1 MELYMC
7 GIVGGVSFKDVSFNL
22 IEGLK
27 KLEYR
32 GYDSSGIAL
41 LNEKLLINSSRK
53 VGKVQEIVNDIQRN
67 PISGNLGIS
76 HTRWATHGKPLV
88 KNTHP
93 IFSNEDLA
101 IVHNGI
107 IENYSEL
114 KLKLEKE
121 GYNFT
126 SDTDTEVIVASIR
139 KEINKGFDLNTSVK
153 NVCKVL
159 IGAYAIAVLYAK
171 EPNYIIVARK
181 GSPLVIGLG
190 QNENY
195 IASDPMALNHITKE
209 FIYLS
214 DGEIAQIAAKE
225 IIVWNNK
232 EEMVNHDIVYYEKPD
247 EIEGKGNYPHYM
259 LKEIFEQPIAI
270 RNTVL
275 SCTEENQIN
284 LAKFGS
290 DAEDIF
296 KQVENIQIVACGTS
310 YHAGLIAKSLIEE
323 YLDIPCHTEIASEF
337 RYRKVSTPKNT
348 LFVSISQSGE
358 TADTLAALEKT
369 KDNPN
374 YLSRLSLCNVHTS
387 SIVRNSD
394 LQIITKAGTEIG
406 VASTKAFTTQ
416 LTSLILLVLGIGKAK
431 QIIVQE
437 EEYKIIKELLSL
449 PSIIN
454 DSVYKISKN
463 VLSLSKLMLNR
474 EHTLFLGRGVQCFVA
489 MEGALKLKEISYI
502 HAEAYAAGELKHG
515 PLALVDETMAVIALC
530 PENELLHKMESNLQ
544 EVKSRGGEIF
554 KISEHE
560 DKNYEHSIVLP
571 NVSNILKPIL
581 YTIPLQLLA
590 YHVSVLKGNDVDQP
604 RNLAKSVTVE

>member
-1 MELYMC
+1 MC

-22 IEGLK
+22 INGLK

-41 LNEKLLINSSRK
+41 LNENRTIQSSRK
-53 VGKVQEIVNDIQRN
+53 VGKVQEIVNDININ
-67 PISGNLGIS
+67 PIFGNLGIS

-93 IFSNEDLA
+93 IFSNDDLA

-107 IENYSEL
+107 IENYAEIKSN
-114 KLKLEKE
+114 LETE
-121 GYNFT
+121 GYFFT

-139 KEINKGFDLNTSVK
+139 KEINKGFDLKTSVK
-153 NVCKVL
+153 NVCKNL

-171 EPNYIIVARK
+171 EPNYIMVARK

-190 QNENY
+190 ENENY
-195 IASDPMALNHITKE
+195 IASDPMALTHITKE

-214 DGEIAQIAAKE
+214 DGDIAQISAKD
-225 IIVWNNK
+225 IYIWNNK
-232 EEMVNHDIVYYEKPD
+232 EEKVNHDIVYYEKPD
-247 EIEGKGNYPHYM
+247 EIEGKGQYPHYM
-259 LKEIFEQPIAI
+259 LKEIFEQPISI
-270 RNTVL
+270 RNTIL
-275 SCTEENQIN
+275 NNTKENQIDIST
-284 LAKFGS
+284 FGEE
-290 DAEDIF
+290 AENIF
-296 KQVENIQIVACGTS
+296 RKIENIQIVACGTS
-310 YHAGLIAKSLIEE
+310 YHAGLIAKNLIEE

-337 RYRKVSTPKNT
+337 RYRKVSTAKNT

-369 KDNPN
+369 KENKN
-374 YLSRLSLCNVHTS
+374 YLARLSLCNVPTS
-387 SIVRNSD
+387 SIVRHSD
-394 LQIITKAGTEIG
+394 LKLITKAGTEIG

-416 LTSLILLVLGIGKAK
+416 LTSLILLVFGIGKAK
-431 QIIVQE
+431 GIINSKDE
-437 EEYKIIKELLSL
+437 NKIIKELLSL

-454 DSVYKISKN
+454 DSIIKISKD
-463 VLSLSKLMLNR
+463 VLIISKSIAKR
-474 EHTLFLGRGVQCFVA
+474 EHALFLGRGSQCFVA

-502 HAEAYAAGELKHG
+502 HAEAYPAGELKHG
-515 PLALVDETMAVIALC
+515 PLALVDESMPIIAMC

-554 KISEHE
+554 KISEYK
-560 DKNYEHSIVLP
+560 DDNYEHSIVLP
-571 NVSNILKPIL
+571 KVSNLLKPIL

>member
-1 MELYMC
+1 MC
-7 GIVGGVSFKDVSFNL
+7 GIVGGVSFKDVSVNL
-22 IEGLK
+22 INGLK

-41 LNEKLLINSSRK
+41 LDETRKIQSSRK
-53 VGKVQEIVNDIQRN
+53 VGKVQEIVNDIHSN
-67 PISGNLGIS
+67 PIFGKLGIS

-93 IFSNEDLA
+93 IFSNDDLA

-107 IENYSEL
+107 IENYAEIKSN
-114 KLKLEKE
+114 LERE
-121 GYNFT
+121 GYIFT

-139 KEINKGFDLNTSVK
+139 KEINKDFDLKTSVK
-153 NVCKVL
+153 NVCKNL

-171 EPNYIIVARK
+171 EPNYIMVARK

-190 QNENY
+190 ENENY
-195 IASDPMALNHITKE
+195 IASDPMALTQITKE

-214 DGEIAQIAAKE
+214 DGDIAQISATD
-225 IIVWNNK
+225 IYIWNNK
-232 EEMVNHDIVYYEKPD
+232 EEKVNHEIVYYEKPD

-270 RNTVL
+270 RNTIL
-275 SCTEENQIN
+275 SSTKDNQID
-284 LAKFGS
+284 LSTFGEE
-290 DAEDIF
+290 AESIF
-296 KQVENIQIVACGTS
+296 KKIENIQIVACGTS
-310 YHAGLIAKSLIEE
+310 YHAGLIGKNLIEE

-337 RYRKVSTPKNT
+337 RYRKVSTAKNT

-369 KDNPN
+369 KGNNN
-374 YLSRLSLCNVHTS
+374 YLARLSLCNVPTS
-387 SIVRNSD
+387 SIVRYSD
-394 LQIITKAGTEIG
+394 LKLITKAGTEIG

-431 QIIVQE
+431 SKINSQDE
-437 EEYKIIKELLSL
+437 NKIIKELLSL

-454 DSVYKISKN
+454 DSIIKISKD
-463 VLSLSKLMLNR
+463 VLSISKSIAKR
-474 EHTLFLGRGVQCFVA
+474 EHALFLGRGSQCFVA

-502 HAEAYAAGELKHG
+502 HAEAYPAGELKHG
-515 PLALVDETMAVIALC
+515 PLALVDETMPIIAMC

-554 KISEHE
+554 KISEHKDE
-560 DKNYEHSIVLP
+560 HYEHSIVLP
-571 NVSNILKPIL
+571 NVSNLLKPIL

-590 YHVSVLKGNDVDQP
+590 YHVSVIKGNDVDQP